1 MLPAFMACA
10 MMVVPSERF
19 ATGIGG
25 TAVFRQIGWAFGVAA
40 FVALFGTPAVAEVLE
55 AFDRSFVFIAACS
68 AASGLMLF
76 VLAMLMRGRRPPTTD
91 AVPAPATR
99 EAAWR

>member
-1 MLPAFMACA
+1 M
-10 MMVVPSERF
+10 PSERL

-25 TAVFRQIGWAFGVAA
+25 AATFRQIGVALGAAA
-40 FVALFGTPAVAEVLE
+40 FVALFGTPAVTEVLE
-55 AFDRSFVFIAACS
+55 AFDRSFVFMVACA

-76 VLAMLMRGRRPPTTD
+76 VLAVLMRGRRPPIAD